1 MHQHEIKIHTK
12 NLRVFYKWFFGF
24 ISFYLLERG
33 KKRQTTK
40 FRNYI
45 HSKGNLGFGVFF
57 WHVICVTENCY
68 VFFGCIVIGT
78 SLTKKIKWTEFDW
91 SKSVFLSFFILL
103 EKVRLHEHYDKNV
116 FQTSSHLTKQ
126 TVAHAMLS
134 HGILCLVAKPS
145 RGTTHSCFEIVQMGM
160 NARASRNVA
169 GFFFALT
176 KRHMTFTKFKQTKK
190 HWM

>member
-1 MHQHEIKIHTK
+1 MGLFHSIYWREGKSDKQPNSETTYTAKVIWDF
-12 NLRVFYKWFFGF
+12 VCFFGMLF
-24 ISFYLLERG
+24 AWQKIAMFFSAAL
-33 KKRQTTK
+33 
-40 FRNYI
+40 
-45 HSKGNLGFGVFF
+45 SLGHH
-57 WHVICVTENCY
+57 WQ
-68 VFFGCIVIGT
+68 
-78 SLTKKIKWTEFDW
+78 KKIKWTEFDW

-116 FQTSSHLTKQ
+116 FQTSSHLTEQ